1 MREAGAT
8 GPLTTRQVR
17 AWGTLR
23 DQPPDWY
30 VALLARKAA
39 RATRRQEREER
50 REFERQHRMVL
61 LADSVERKLLAG
73 KRRFSDPDAEH
84 IAADLALRAM
94 KDLVR
99 GGDLSQL
106 SPLDLAA
113 LRWAGVD
120 PTDHTTWLGH
130 DE

>member
-8 GPLTTRQVR
+8 GPLTKRQVNV
-17 AWGTLR
+17 WNTVQ

-30 VALLARKAA
+30 VALLARKAT
-39 RATRRQEREER
+39 RATRRKEREER
-50 REFERQHRMVL
+50 REFERSHRMVL

-73 KRRFSDPDAEH
+73 KGRFSDRDAEH
-84 IAADLALRAM
+84 IAADLAFRAM

-99 GGDLSQL
+99 GRDLSQL

-113 LRWAGVD
+113 LKWAGVD
-120 PTDHTTWLGH
+120 PADHTTWLIH
-130 DE
+130 R